1 MYTYDDLYKMKR
13 KYQKL
18 LDKLHYAFDIVIN
31 DKIGDCIPE
40 GFDEDIF
47 ILKTYT
53 MILTRDIQ
61 DDYFSDL
68 KVAIETV
75 RAANEEL

>member
-1 MYTYDDLYKMKR
+1 MYTYDELYKIKR

-18 LDKLHYAFDIVIN
+18 LDKMHYAFDIVIN

-47 ILKTYT
+47 ILKAYT

-68 KVAIETV
+68 KAAIETV

>member
-1 MYTYDDLYKMKR
+1 MYTYDDLYKIKR

-31 DKIGDCIPE
+31 DKIGDCIPQE
-40 GFDEDIF
+40 FDEDIF

>member
-31 DKIGDCIPE
+31 DKIGDCIPG

>member
-1 MYTYDDLYKMKR
+1 MYTYDDLYKIKR

-47 ILKTYT
+47 ILKAYT